1 MPVSAA
7 VDTYDLL
14 VRWPGD
20 RRLSELDRR
29 KTFAVHGYPRHWDLG
44 RRAVWVA
51 QDGKVVRDLRIDRI
65 SNEMKRLE
73 IAGTV
78 PSSHGHRLHI
88 RTSTALEPLL
98 LKHVRGSG
106 WPHTF
111 PNPATIRY
119 VLPDP
124 FEVVTITPRAS
135 APFRVPIEVARIQSV
150 VVENQREHLAQFQE
164 RHLVRMYQDWL
175 GRRVDSYVIPTKVGA
190 LRTDAFDD
198 ERNLLIE
205 AKSNV
210 ERPSLR
216 MAVGQL
222 WDYARQLPSAPLLAV
237 LLPAKPDVDGMAFL
251 ESCGVGVIWRTA
263 AGFHDNVV

>member
-7 VDTYDLL
+7 VGAYDLL

-20 RRLSELDRR
+20 RPLSELDRR
-29 KTFAVHGYPRHWDLG
+29 KTFAVHGYPRHWDLC

-51 QDGKVVRDLRIDRI
+51 QDGKVVRKLRIGRI
-65 SNEMKRLE
+65 SNEVKGLE
-73 IAGTV
+73 IAGTR

-88 RTSTALEPLL
+88 QTTTSLGPFL
-98 LKHVRGSG
+98 LKDVTGSG

-111 PNPATIRY
+111 PSPATIRY
-119 VLPDP
+119 VSPDP
-124 FEVVTITPRAS
+124 FEVVTVTAHDS
-135 APFRVPIEVARIQSV
+135 APFRVPIEVVRIESA
-150 VVENQREHLAQFQE
+150 VVENQREHLAQFRE
-164 RHLVRMYQDWL
+164 RHLVRMYEDWL

-222 WDYARQLPSAPLLAV
+222 WDYARQLPSDPSVAV
-237 LLPAKPDVDGMAFL
+237 LLPSKPDIDGMAFL
-251 ESCGVGVIWRTA
+251 ESCGVRAIWQTA
-263 AGFHDNVV
+263 AGFHDTVV